1 MNGEEAMPQQ
11 NTYKVYYAKQP
22 TFMENPDLT
31 LDNLVET
38 HVFLIE
44 IEAESL
50 EGVYRSMQAEVW
62 SPGGQANDLVRAKG
76 LHHTSM
82 SIGDV
87 IEAPDGKFH
96 EVAWIGFNEIVRG
109 IGP

>member
-1 MNGEEAMPQQ
+1 MPQP
-11 NTYKVYYAKQP
+11 NKYKVYYAKRP

-31 LDNLVET
+31 LDNLAET

-62 SPGGQANDLVRAKG
+62 SPGGQANDLIRAKG

-96 EVAWIGFNEIVRG
+96 EVAWIGFNEVARG